1 MKPSTEAID
10 KLYLELSQFTK
21 AKSERERQLEF
32 HLSQMLSAGCEAL
45 NCMGATSDEKVKSAV
60 QVERVKYYAAMNKA
74 NVILGREPVNPDL
87 DKNDDCY

>member
-1 MKPSTEAID
+1 MI
-10 KLYLELSQFTK
+10 
-21 AKSERERQLEF
+21 
-32 HLSQMLSAGCEAL
+32 SAGCEAL

>member
-32 HLSQMLSAGCEAL
+32 HLSQMISAGCEAL